1 MLQHLQ
7 IRNFALIEA
16 LELTFGAGLTTIT
29 GETGAGKSITFD
41 ALGLLLGDRATTDL
55 IRTGAEEA
63 SVQGVFEVSGR
74 TAEQLQGILGEVGV
88 PAEGEL
94 VIRRT
99 INRKGANRVFVNDT
113 AVTVGLLSRMA
124 DLLVERIGQ
133 HAQLSLIR
141 PGSHRELVDAF
152 GGYQDELRTMREL
165 HGRWKQARAV
175 VQELNSMAAAR
186 TERIEFLKFQLREL
200 DALALRPGEYEELER
215 RVSRMKNLEKLR
227 SSAGHASRLL
237 YDDDRS
243 ASQLA
248 SLALDS
254 LSRALVLDE
263 DLAELHRRLAEA
275 AIVLSE
281 VGRDLSFWV
290 SEIGDADDID
300 ALQARHEQIRKAL
313 RRHGCDEDALIAR
326 IEDMKVELR
335 RLENFEDSLEAAQ
348 RDEKRAWDA
357 AMSHAEQVETLR
369 ARAACG
375 FFIDVQQM
383 LASLSMPN
391 TRLEWHVA
399 NRGELQ
405 PWGLG
410 EGEILFSANPGQE
423 LAPLRKTASG
433 GELSRLM
440 LAFKTALVA
449 MDPVDTYVFDEVD
462 TGIGGAT
469 ADIVGRM
476 LSDLG
481 RERQV
486 LCITHQPQVAC
497 HGVTHLHASKKV
509 VGERTS
515 SSMAS
520 LQDDARTTEL
530 ARMLGGVALTDASM
544 LHAREMLE
552 HARSWRETP
561 T

>member
-16 LELTFGAGLTTIT
+16 LELTFGSGLTTIT

-41 ALGLLLGDRATTDL
+41 ALGLLLGDRATSEL

-74 TAEQLQGILGEVGV
+74 TAEQVQAILQEVAV

-113 AVTVGLLSRMA
+113 PVTVGLLSRMA

-141 PGSHRELVDAF
+141 AGSHRELVDAY
-152 GGYQDELRTMREL
+152 GGYRDELRTMREL
-165 HGRWKQARAV
+165 HGRWKQARAA

-186 TERIEFLKFQLREL
+186 AERVEFLRFQLREL
-200 DALALRPGEYEELER
+200 EALGLRAGEYDELEK

-227 SSAGHASRLL
+227 SSAGQASRMV

-243 ASQLA
+243 ASNLV
-248 SLALDS
+248 SLALES
-254 LSRALVLDE
+254 LSRALVLD
-263 DLAELHRRLAEA
+263 DSLAELHRRLGEA
-275 AIVLSE
+275 SILLGE

-290 SEIGDADDID
+290 SDIGDAEDID
-300 ALQARHEQIRKAL
+300 ALQARHEQIRKAM
-313 RRHGCDEDALIAR
+313 RRQGCDEVGLITR
-326 IEDMKVELR
+326 FEDMKVELR

-348 RDEKRAWDA
+348 REERKTLEA
-357 AMSHAEQVETLR
+357 ARKHAEHLEALRVEA
-369 ARAACG
+369 ARR
-375 FFIDVQQM
+375 FFADVLQLLVM
-383 LASLSMPN
+383 LSMPN

-399 NRGELQ
+399 NGADLQ

-497 HGVTHLHASKKV
+497 HGATHLHASKKV
-509 VGERTS
+509 VGDRTS

-520 LQDDARTTEL
+520 LQGEIRTTEL
-530 ARMLGGVALTDASM
+530 ARMLGGVAVTDATI

-552 HARSWRETP
+552 SARSWRETP

>member
-16 LELTFGAGLTTIT
+16 LELTFGSGLTTIT

-41 ALGLLLGDRATTDL
+41 ALGLLLGDRATSEL
-55 IRTGAEEA
+55 IRTGADEA

-74 TAEQLQGILGEVGV
+74 TAEQVEAILQEVAV

-113 AVTVGLLSRMA
+113 PVTVGLLSRMA

-141 PGSHRELVDAF
+141 PGSHRELVDAY
-152 GGYQDELRTMREL
+152 GGYRDDLRTMREL
-165 HGRWKQARAV
+165 HGRWKQARAAL
-175 VQELNSMAAAR
+175 QELNSMAAAR
-186 TERIEFLKFQLREL
+186 AERVEFLRFQLREL
-200 DALALRPGEYEELER
+200 EALGLRAGEYDELEK

-227 SSAGHASRLL
+227 SSAGQASRMV

-243 ASQLA
+243 ASNLV
-248 SLALDS
+248 SLALES
-254 LSRALVLDE
+254 LSRALVLD
-263 DLAELHRRLAEA
+263 DSLAELHRRLGEA
-275 AIVLSE
+275 SILLGE

-290 SEIGDADDID
+290 SDIGDADDID
-300 ALQARHEQIRKAL
+300 ALQARHEQIRKAM
-313 RRHGCDEDALIAR
+313 RRHGCDEEGLITR
-326 IEDMKVELR
+326 FEDMKVELR

-348 RDEKRAWDA
+348 REERKTFAVARTHAHHLEVLRMEA
-357 AMSHAEQVETLR
+357 AR
-369 ARAACG
+369 R
-375 FFIDVQQM
+375 FFADVLHM
-383 LASLSMPN
+383 LVSLSMPN
-391 TRLEWHVA
+391 TRMEWHVA
-399 NRGELQ
+399 NDADLQ

-476 LSDLG
+476 LCDLG

-497 HGVTHLHASKKV
+497 HGATHLHASKKV
-509 VGERTS
+509 VGDRTS

-520 LQDDARTTEL
+520 LQGEIRTTEL
-530 ARMLGGVALTDASM
+530 ARMLGGVAVTDATI

-552 HARSWRETP
+552 SARSWRETP